1 MSANPV
7 FDRWYAAK
15 HVKIVV
21 SPSHELET
29 FGNTLVNYHLVS
41 QLDDHPGKVRVREGR
56 LEAHQPRV
64 ITPKGF
70 SEIVAEGF
78 GDAARGYI
86 EWLRDNEENFRILQY
101 GYHLKS
107 DNFSEQVV
115 TDSLAAV
122 TERVRAEVER
132 SGDRFS
138 AVLQGVD
145 EPWDIALVELWRRE
159 VDRSAKKNISELRES
174 GRLF

>member
-1 MSANPV
+1 MSSNPT

-15 HVKIVV
+15 HVRIVV

-29 FGNTLVNYHLVS
+29 FGNTLVNYHLIS
-41 QLDDHPGKVRVREGR
+41 ELADYPGKVRVREGR

-70 SEIVAEGF
+70 SDIIAEGF
-78 GDAARGYI
+78 GDEARDYL
-86 EWLRDNEENFRILQY
+86 EWLRDNEENLRILQY

-122 TERVRAEVER
+122 TERVKAEVER

-145 EPWDIALVELWRRE
+145 DPWDIALVELWRRE
-159 VDRSAKKNISELRES
+159 VDRSAKKNIRELREN
-174 GRLF
+174 GKLF

>member
-1 MSANPV
+1 M

-15 HVKIVV
+15 HVRIVV

-29 FGNTLVNYHLVS
+29 FGNTLVNYHLIS
-41 QLDDHPGKVRVREGR
+41 ELADYPGKVRVREGR

-70 SEIVAEGF
+70 SEIIAEGF
-78 GDAARGYI
+78 GDEARDYL
-86 EWLRDNEENFRILQY
+86 EWLRDNEENLRILQY

-145 EPWDIALVELWRRE
+145 DPWDIALVELWRRE
-159 VDRSAKKNISELRES
+159 VDRSAKKNIRELREN
-174 GRLF
+174 GKLF